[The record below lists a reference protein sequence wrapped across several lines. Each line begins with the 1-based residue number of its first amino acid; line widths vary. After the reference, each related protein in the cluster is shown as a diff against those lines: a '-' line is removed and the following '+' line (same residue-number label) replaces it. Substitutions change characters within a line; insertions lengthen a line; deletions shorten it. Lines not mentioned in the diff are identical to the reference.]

1 MIRIDTLS
9 IRVGTQLTHAALL
22 HPHRYE
28 QLRGGV
34 MPKGVNQ
41 NWEKALE
48 VKNSMY
54 RVEVD
59 KDTSHILE
67 CDANPHSFRCSKCAI
82 HADT

>member
-1 MIRIDTLS
+1 
-9 IRVGTQLTHAALL
+9 
-22 HPHRYE
+22 
-28 QLRGGV
+28 

>member
-1 MIRIDTLS
+1 
-9 IRVGTQLTHAALL
+9 
-22 HPHRYE
+22 
-28 QLRGGV
+28 

-41 NWEKALE
+41 NWEKALD

-67 CDANPHSFRCSKCAI
+67 CDANPHNFRCSK
-82 HADT
+82 